1 MNRKMK
7 RLRRVHFVGMG
18 GSGMSGIAEVMI
30 GLGYKIQGSDIR
42 MSEQLERLKALG
54 AEVFLS
60 HLPENIK
67 KADALVVSS
76 AISLDN
82 CEVVE
87 AKKKMLP
94 VVARAEMLAELM
106 RFYYSIAVSGTH
118 GKTTTTSLI
127 STLLAEGGLDPTYI
141 IGGCLKSSNSH
152 AKLGLG
158 EYLVAEAD
166 ESDASFTH
174 LKPMI
179 SILTNID
186 YDHMSTYEN
195 DKNKLYSGFLSF
207 LHNLPFYGLAI
218 VCLDDPGVKEVM
230 PKISR
235 SVITYG
241 TTDKA
246 DIYAKDIHF
255 SESKTFFDV
264 HRKSKNKKISIEINL
279 PGVHNIQNA
288 LAAIAVATELD
299 INDRFIIKAF
309 KNFSGINRRF
319 QVTKNI
325 TVKDGKI
332 TLIDDYGHHPT
343 EILATINAIK
353 SGWGSKR
360 ITLLFQPHRYT
371 RTKEL
376 FSEFVEVLS
385 EVDQLIITE
394 IYAAGEKPLDN
405 ISGQSIMED
414 IKNKSSKKPIFISS
428 LQDSVEIINR
438 TVKSG
443 EILLLMGAGDIGSF
457 VSDLPDLLKS
467 K

>member
-7 RLRRVHFVGMG
+7 RLRTVHFVGMG

-54 AEVFLS
+54 AKVFHS
-60 HLPENIK
+60 HLPDNIK

-76 AISLDN
+76 AISSNN

-152 AKLGLG
+152 AKLGSG

-186 YDHMSTYEN
+186 FDHMSTYEH

-235 SVITYG
+235 SMITYG
-241 TTDKA
+241 TTEKA

-255 SESKTFFDV
+255 SESKTSFEV
-264 HRKSKNKKISIEINL
+264 YRKNKNKKISIELNL
-279 PGVHNIQNA
+279 PGIHNIQNA

-299 INDRFIIKAF
+299 IDDKSIIEAF

-325 TVKDGKI
+325 TIKDGKI

-385 EVDQLIITE
+385 QVDQLILTE
-394 IYAAGEKPLDN
+394 IYAAGEEKIDN
-405 ISGQSIMED
+405 ISGQSIIED
-414 IKNKSSKKPIFISS
+414 IKNKSSKKPIFVRS
-428 LQDSVEIINR
+428 LQESVDVINR
-438 TVKSG
+438 TVKNG

-457 VSDLPDLLKS
+457 VNDLPDLLDS
-467 K
+467 

>member
-7 RLRRVHFVGMG
+7 RLRTVHFVGMG

-54 AEVFLS
+54 AKVFLS
-60 HLPENIK
+60 HLPDNIK

-76 AISLDN
+76 AISSNN

-186 YDHMSTYEN
+186 FDHMSTYEH

-235 SVITYG
+235 SMITYG

-255 SESKTFFDV
+255 SESKTSFEV
-264 HRKSKNKKISIEINL
+264 YRKNKNKKISIELNL
-279 PGVHNIQNA
+279 PGIHNIQNA

-299 INDRFIIKAF
+299 IDDKSIIEAF

-319 QVTKNI
+319 QVTKN
-325 TVKDGKI
+325 VAAKDGKI

-371 RTKEL
+371 RTREL

-385 EVDQLIITE
+385 QVDQLILTE
-394 IYAAGEKPLDN
+394 IYAAGEEKIDN
-405 ISGQSIMED
+405 ISGQSIIED
-414 IKNKSSKKPIFISS
+414 IKNKSSKKPIFVRS
-428 LQDSVEIINR
+428 LQESVDVINR
-438 TVKSG
+438 TVKNG

-457 VSDLPDLLKS
+457 VNDLPDLLDS
-467 K
+467 

>member
-7 RLRRVHFVGMG
+7 RLRTVHFVGMG

-42 MSEQLERLKALG
+42 MSEQLERLKSLG
-54 AEVFLS
+54 ARVFLN

-76 AISLDN
+76 AISSDN
-82 CEVVE
+82 CEVAE
-87 AKKKMLP
+87 AKKRMLP

-152 AKLGLG
+152 AKLGSG

-186 YDHMSTYEN
+186 YDHMSTYEH

-235 SVITYG
+235 SMITYG

-255 SESKTFFDV
+255 SESKTTFDV
-264 HRKSKNKKISIEINL
+264 YRKNKNKKISVVLNL

-299 INDRFIIKAF
+299 IDDRSIIEAF

-360 ITLLFQPHRYT
+360 VTLLFQPHRYT

-394 IYAAGEKPLDN
+394 IYAAGEEPIDN
-405 ISGQSIMED
+405 ISGQSITED
-414 IKNKSSKKPIFISS
+414 IKNKSSKKPIFVHS
-428 LQDSVEIINR
+428 LQESVDVINR
-438 TVKSG
+438 TVKNG

-457 VSDLPDLLKS
+457 VSNLPDLLES
-467 K
+467 

>member
-1 MNRKMK
+1 MNRKIK
-7 RLRRVHFVGMG
+7 RLRTVHFVGMG

-42 MSEQLERLKALG
+42 ISEQLERLKSLG
-54 AEVFLS
+54 AKVFLN

-76 AISLDN
+76 AISSNN

-127 STLLAEGGLDPTYI
+127 STLLAEDGLDPTYI

-152 AKLGLG
+152 AKLGSG

-186 YDHMSTYEN
+186 FDHMSTYEH

-235 SVITYG
+235 SMITYG

-255 SESKTFFDV
+255 SESKTSFEV
-264 HRKSKNKKISIEINL
+264 YRKNKNKKISVELNL
-279 PGVHNIQNA
+279 PGIHNIQNA

-299 INDRFIIKAF
+299 IDDKSIIEAF

-319 QVTKNI
+319 QVIKNV
-325 TVKDGKI
+325 TAKDGKI

-371 RTKEL
+371 RTREL

-385 EVDQLIITE
+385 KVDQLILTE
-394 IYAAGEKPLDN
+394 VYAAGEEKIDN
-405 ISGQSIMED
+405 ISGQSIIED
-414 IKNKSSKKPIFISS
+414 IKNKSSKKPIFVRS
-428 LQDSVEIINR
+428 LQESLDVINR
-438 TVKSG
+438 TVKNG

-457 VSDLPDLLKS
+457 VNDLPDLLDS
-467 K
+467 

>member
-7 RLRRVHFVGMG
+7 RLRTVHFVGMG

-30 GLGYKIQGSDIR
+30 GLGYKIQGSDVR

-54 AEVFLS
+54 AKVFLD
-60 HLPENIK
+60 HFPENIK

-76 AISLDN
+76 AISSDN
-82 CEVVE
+82 CEVSE

-186 YDHMSTYEN
+186 FDHMSTYEH

-218 VCLDDPGVKEVM
+218 VCLDDPGVREVM

-246 DIYAKDIHF
+246 DIYAKDINF
-255 SESKTFFDV
+255 SESKTSFEV
-264 HRKSKNKKISIEINL
+264 YRKNKNKKISVELNL
-279 PGVHNIQNA
+279 PGIHNIQNA
-288 LAAIAVATELD
+288 LAAIAVATELN
-299 INDRFIIKAF
+299 IEDRSIIEAF

-332 TLIDDYGHHPT
+332 TLVDDYGHHPT

-385 EVDQLIITE
+385 LADQLIITE
-394 IYAAGEKPLDN
+394 IYAAGEKPIDN

-414 IKNKSSKKPIFISS
+414 IKNKSSKKPIFVSS
-428 LQDSVEIINR
+428 LEESVDVINR
-438 TVKSG
+438 VVKNG

-457 VSDLPDLLKS
+457 VRDLPDLLKS
-467 K
+467 